1 MAVRLLVV
9 DNDVQLGSMLR
20 DLFQESGFLV
30 ELETDGERAIARA
43 KSEPYD
49 LLILEVML
57 PGSNGFEVLRQIRH
71 RSQVP
76 VLILSSKTDCRD
88 RVLAFNLGADDFVPK
103 PFYPEELLA
112 RVLAILRRAA
122 PSSARTTETL
132 NVGELTLWPGKRSA
146 HFRGRQ
152 LELTAMEYDILECL
166 VRSSGRVV
174 SRDDLSLYL
183 YKRPASPFDR
193 AVDTHV
199 SRIRRKIGKERGLI
213 LSVRGTGYQLCCQPD
228 LADNR

>member
-1 MAVRLLVV
+1 M
-9 DNDVQLGSMLR
+9 DNDVELGSMLCN
-20 DLFQESGFLV
+20 LFQASGFSV
-30 ELETDGERAIARA
+30 ELEADGERAVART

-49 LLILEVML
+49 LLILEVVL
-57 PGSNGFEVLRQIRH
+57 PGSNGFDVLRQIRH
-71 RSQVP
+71 CSQVP
-76 VLILSSKTDCRD
+76 VLILSAKTDWRD
-88 RVLAFNLGADDFVPK
+88 RVLAFNLGADDYVPK

-122 PSSARTTETL
+122 PSSARTPEAL
-132 NVGELTLWPGKRSA
+132 HVGELTLWPGTRNA
-146 HFRGRQ
+146 YFRGRQ
-152 LELTAMEYDILECL
+152 LALTAMEYDILECL

-193 AVDTHV
+193 SVDTHV

-213 LSVRGTGYQLCCQPD
+213 LSVRGTGYQLCCEPD
-228 LADNR
+228 LTGNP